1 VADEK
6 PYKPFGDTK
15 TSLTQDDLD
24 ALAPRSPD
32 RLKATL
38 QAQGESPDSRAHE
51 LMAES
56 PGWSFVMK
64 NEDFHFEYPKKMI
77 RSEDVSPR
85 TDVSQSRA
93 DSQPPPTSSFF
104 RRPSETEDKP
114 RRHLLSFG
122 KKKSKATLS
131 DSPGRKGRESPVPL
145 PAYRPMMPSP
155 KRFPPLA
162 AMNRP
167 SREQAR
173 PVDRETE
180 EAEEEEAKRY
190 VIHTEPLSP
199 RKAKLPPTPPK
210 GHTRNGST
218 SAAQVPLPPSP
229 ASKDDRQQFTRRE
242 RRGEASDRESS
253 EEERDH
259 PSPLDRYFAP
269 SPAKAI
275 FDRHSPSKR
284 GFHHIHSHLAVSDSS
299 SQTQSRN
306 ESSLS
311 HRAGTGAGTD
321 TLPSRQGLRDM
332 LLASMDLLLEDH
344 FISFESTHQAQ
355 IRRISHLERSTQ
367 DSGLALA
374 QSQQDYAALETTLLE
389 DRARIDS
396 LNADLVQE
404 RSTRQNQANDATTL
418 ISQLENQLSGTK
430 KTVSSL
436 ENRVGGLTQSL
447 KDSQGEIDRLEKEL
461 ARGKGEMNGRLGSV
475 GRLEKEVGDWKRR
488 AEEADF
494 TVKALREEGVRM
506 SRELEK
512 RGKVIEELEK
522 GRKFVTRV

>member
-1 VADEK
+1 
-6 PYKPFGDTK
+6 
-15 TSLTQDDLD
+15 
-24 ALAPRSPD
+24 
-32 RLKATL
+32 
-38 QAQGESPDSRAHE
+38 
-51 LMAES
+51 
-56 PGWSFVMK
+56 MK
-64 NEDFHFEYPKKMI
+64 NEDFDFEYPKKMI

-131 DSPGRKGRESPVPL
+131 GSPGRKGRESPVPL

-162 AMNRP
+162 VMNRP
-167 SREQAR
+167 SREQYGA
-173 PVDRETE
+173 VHNEVEEEEEKE
-180 EAEEEEAKRY
+180 EAEKRD
-190 VIHTEPLSP
+190 IIQTEPLSP
-199 RKAKLPPTPPK
+199 RKAKPPPTPPK

-242 RRGEASDRESS
+242 RRGETSDRESR

-269 SPAKAI
+269 SPARAI

-284 GFHHIHSHLAVSDSS
+284 GFHHVHSHLAVSDSS

-311 HRAGTGAGTD
+311 HRAGTGTGTD

-344 FISFESTHQAQ
+344 FISLESTHRAQ

-367 DSGLALA
+367 DSSLALA

-396 LNADLVQE
+396 LNTDLVQE
-404 RSTRQNQANDATTL
+404 RSLRQNQANDATTL

-461 ARGKGEMNGRLGSV
+461 TRGKGEMNGRLSSV

-488 AEEADF
+488 AEEAEF